1 MISQTIDGYVCN
13 QPKEQEG
20 QYGRF
25 VELSLKTGT
34 TKRQL
39 VYVSARFY
47 GKKIRPILDF
57 VQNGDYMTI
66 SGSVESIFMKE
77 REAGGSYV
85 QVYLKD
91 AFFSLPP
98 KVVGE
103 ARFRFSPDEQV
114 KGLPGFDD

>member
-1 MISQTIDGYVCN
+1 MITQSVDGYVCN
-13 QPKEQEG
+13 QPRETEG

-25 VELSLKTGT
+25 VELSLRVAT
-34 TKRQL
+34 TKRQV

-47 GKKIRPILDF
+47 GKKIRPLLDY

-77 REAGGSYV
+77 MENGGTYT
-85 QVYLKD
+85 QIYIKD

-103 ARFRFSPDEQV
+103 ARFRLSPNDEI